1 MPVPDE
7 KSRLSGPVQVL
18 ISGSGGQGIILIAII
33 LAAAALEEGHQVVQ
47 TQAYGPEARGGASR
61 AEVIISPEIIGY
73 PHVDQPDV
81 FLALTQEAFNKYVS
95 SISENAFVMVDSLLV
110 ENIPNLPVKV
120 HKLPIVSTAKNELG
134 KEMVSNMIALGALNS
149 AVNLVSWD
157 ALEAAVLKRVPA
169 STAEINKKALS
180 TGRALFENRL
190 LTNSE
195 LRSQHSE

>member
-7 KSRLSGPVQVL
+7 KTRLSGPVQIL

-73 PHVDQPDV
+73 PHVEQPDV

-95 SISENAFVMVDSLLV
+95 SISNNTFVMVDSLLV
-110 ENIPNLPVKV
+110 ENIPDLPVTV

-149 AVNLVSWD
+149 AVNLVPWD

-169 STAEINKKALS
+169 STAEINNKALS
-180 TGRALFENRL
+180 AGRSLFENNKGNS
-190 LTNSE
+190 LTAD
-195 LRSQHSE
+195 H